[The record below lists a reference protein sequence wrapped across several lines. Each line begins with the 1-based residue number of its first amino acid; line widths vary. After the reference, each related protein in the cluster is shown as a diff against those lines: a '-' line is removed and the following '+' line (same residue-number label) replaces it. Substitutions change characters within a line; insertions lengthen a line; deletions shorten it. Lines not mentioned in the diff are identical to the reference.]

1 MDEFLFEESLL
12 ESMEILSF
20 EERDIN
26 DIVRENAHALLDAEM
41 DMEELLCESGLELVE
56 EGFIDNAKAKI
67 KTLFTKIKEL
77 IRKFIEWVKS
87 LFKKKEE
94 AAKNNSDE
102 KVTSSDNSDKKSAT
116 PASDK
121 NSDNKNGKDAK
132 ANSSNSKSSGV
143 SNQNVKRIG
152 VGSSGDEKAESKSND
167 KWKSVKVE
175 LLNIKKLRDLSNK
188 LHNKIHEAGND
199 IPINQSIDD
208 EYNSI
213 KKILDDSYSEFEKG
227 METCWEVTT
236 VDKIITIND
245 GKYQYESVNKELL
258 QVLEESQK
266 SVDEIES
273 RINGCISKVEDERN
287 ANLAYNVSRI
297 IVGLLNK
304 HIVLL
309 KSAYNKDMTNRQR
322 AFIEVRQI
330 KKESK

>member
-67 KTLFTKIKEL
+67 KAIFTKIKEL

-94 AAKNNSDE
+94 AAKNNSD
-102 KVTSSDNSDKKSAT
+102 KKSGTAASDKKSGT

-121 NSDNKNGKDAK
+121 KSDNKNGKDDK
-132 ANSSNSKSSGV
+132 ADSSNLKSSGV
-143 SNQNVKRIG
+143 PNQNVKRIG
-152 VGSSGDEKAESKSND
+152 VGSSSDEKAESKSND
-167 KWKSVKVE
+167 KWKSVTVE

-188 LHNKIHEAGND
+188 LHNKIHEVGND